1 MVNVEA
7 ALASAMSRLEAKLDL
22 MLADAWVR
30 PRIPSQ
36 PRGPGEE
43 DLASFEKELERRKTA
58 RKVHHNDGF
67 RRMYMMEPTRTKEA
81 WLPSEAFSSIV
92 LNSKRTRLRNLFS
105 GFAVSDHSCLRTRIT
120 LTEEVAR
127 DCRTERRESHRR

>member
-30 PRIPSQ
+30 PKMSWQ
-36 PRGPGEE
+36 PHEPGVGEE
-43 DLASFEKELERRKTA
+43 DLASFDKELERRKNA
-58 RKVHHNDGF
+58 RKLHHNDGF

-81 WLPSEAFSSIV
+81 WLLSGTSSFIF
-92 LNSKRTRLRNLFS
+92 LNRGRLFQALQS
-105 GFAVSDHSCLRTRIT
+105 VTTAVSGRGPPSPKK
-120 LTEEVAR
+120 
-127 DCRTERRESHRR
+127 